1 MFFAFFCERVK
12 RIFEKQ
18 TNTKT
23 FHSAITIQSG
33 ADDIPQWIPTGWYP
47 FILVLYTVT
56 QLLFPLRT
64 RVPMW
69 EAIWQ
74 VITAPLHSPSF
85 FHGYVG
91 DVFTSMVK
99 VFQDVAWTVCWVAHG
114 EFTAYENL
122 KDEANFQWVNA
133 VWYKHVLIPIICL
146 FPLLIR
152 FNQCLR
158 RYIDTG
164 EESLSLSVIERNC
177 LFFNSILMSLYL
189 RGPISSF
196 GQCGKVCTIPNC
208 HVVWYIPSSIYGINK
223 QRQF

>member
-1 MFFAFFCERVK
+1 
-12 RIFEKQ
+12 
-18 TNTKT
+18 
-23 FHSAITIQSG
+23 
-33 ADDIPQWIPTGWYP
+33 
-47 FILVLYTVT
+47 
-56 QLLFPLRT
+56 
-64 RVPMW
+64 MW

-177 LFFNSILMSLYL
+177 LLLKLCTDVSL
-189 RGPISSF
+189 S
-196 GQCGKVCTIPNC
+196 
-208 HVVWYIPSSIYGINK
+208 
-223 QRQF
+223 